1 MVIPP
6 IVVLCVLLSCAP
18 WVLQRVQ
25 ALYVLSP
32 HTQLLSPDISK
43 SDSHVLLLSKYET
56 PHASTSIHT
65 SHTSVSN
72 LSVSLC
78 LCCILIIQQNI
89 THASIILTRI
99 PHPITRNFTI
109 SHASVK
115 SSSVKSSS
123 AMTLLLPVC
132 IQCVENYVDII
143 LPISLV
149 SAQYISCFL
158 FLCIHIISS
167 LTYSSSA
174 PSNLKNLVS
183 SSLQRSDLSLFLL
196 AEQVTLVL
204 SLNRVIKLCKIL
216 PDFVLL
222 AI

>member
-1 MVIPP
+1 
-6 IVVLCVLLSCAP
+6 
-18 WVLQRVQ
+18 
-25 ALYVLSP
+25 
-32 HTQLLSPDISK
+32 
-43 SDSHVLLLSKYET
+43 
-56 PHASTSIHT
+56 
-65 SHTSVSN
+65 
-72 LSVSLC
+72 
-78 LCCILIIQQNI
+78 
-89 THASIILTRI
+89 
-99 PHPITRNFTI
+99 
-109 SHASVK
+109 
-115 SSSVKSSS
+115 
-123 AMTLLLPVC
+123 MTLLLPVC
-132 IQCVENYVDII
+132 IQCVENYVNII

-216 PDFVLL
+216 PDFVVL